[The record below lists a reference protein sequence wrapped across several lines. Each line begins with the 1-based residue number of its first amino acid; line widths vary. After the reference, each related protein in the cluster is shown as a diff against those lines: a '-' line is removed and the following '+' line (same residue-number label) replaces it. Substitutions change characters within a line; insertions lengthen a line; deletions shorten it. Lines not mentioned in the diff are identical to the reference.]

1 MLARAVSPA
10 GAGTSTYRIATIDR
24 GEALTVA
31 GVLAAALAIVVAA
44 LAIGASSSVL
54 TSVHDLTPVPGATTA
69 GEQDRTGPFPL
80 GAGIDQM
87 TALDQALPHAV
98 DPIIAQDQLGVTV
111 TSADC
116 LQGMPDQAACA
127 INYSNGMT
135 QLQTI
140 GVSADGQTFTLPASF
155 YPATIT
161 YGP

>member
-10 GAGTSTYRIATIDR
+10 GAGTSTHHIATIDR

-31 GVLAAALAIVVAA
+31 GVVAAALAIVVVA

-54 TSVHDLTPVPGATTA
+54 YVRDLTPVPGGPTA
-69 GEQDRTGPFPL
+69 GEQDRTGPYTL
-80 GAGIDQM
+80 AAGIDQM
-87 TALDQALPHAV
+87 TALDQALPQAV

-116 LQGMPDQAACA
+116 YKSMPDQAACT

-140 GVSADGQTFTLPASF
+140 SVSADGQTFRLPASF
-155 YPATIT
+155 YPATTT

>member
-10 GAGTSTYRIATIDR
+10 GAGTSTHRIATIDR

-31 GVLAAALAIVVAA
+31 GVVAAALAIVVVA

-54 TSVHDLTPVPGATTA
+54 SVRDLTPVPGAPTA
-69 GEQDRTGPFPL
+69 GEQDRTGPYTL
-80 GAGIDQM
+80 EAGIDPM

-116 LQGMPDQAACA
+116 YQGMPDQAACT

-140 GVSADGQTFTLPASF
+140 SVSADGQTFTLPASF
-155 YPATIT
+155 YPATTT